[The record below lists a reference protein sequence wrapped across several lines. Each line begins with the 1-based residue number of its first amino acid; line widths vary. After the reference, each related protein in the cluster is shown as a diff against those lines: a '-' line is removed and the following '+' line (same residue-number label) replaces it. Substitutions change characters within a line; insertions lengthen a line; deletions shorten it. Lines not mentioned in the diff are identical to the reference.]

1 MDQCVGI
8 ASVVALIVDGT
19 TAFGAHGPPQP
30 FRQVPPCGRS
40 LLATRPVDAA
50 NVVRFLRSQAHVV
63 LAMDFFTVDTLLLKQ
78 LSVLFVIRL
87 SNLSLAGRSCMP
99 PGPIPTES
107 ISPIPDLARM
117 RGGGR
122 PSRHRRGSV
131 VEPRDRF
138 RRWASTAC
146 LPASASS
153 AETMEWS
160 RVHALR
166 GRPRVLA

>member
-1 MDQCVGI
+1 M
-8 ASVVALIVDGT
+8 
-19 TAFGAHGPPQP
+19 
-30 FRQVPPCGRS
+30 
-40 LLATRPVDAA
+40 
-50 NVVRFLRSQAHVV
+50 

-107 ISPIPDLARM
+107 ISPHPRPRQDAR
-117 RGGGR
+117 GADGHQGTAAGA
-122 PSRHRRGSV
+122 SSNLEIDSV
-131 VEPRDRF
+131 DG
-138 RRWASTAC
+138 ASTAC